1 VRELLTDLD
10 RWVAHGEVV
19 AMATLVRVRGS
30 APRLPGARLICTTDG
45 AMSGSVSA
53 GCVESDVFERAQQ
66 VLDDGA
72 PALANYGIA
81 DESAFAVGLS
91 CGGSIDVLIEHYV
104 EDEAWGA
111 LRAGVESRRPVCL
124 AVALGPDEL
133 LGRRLC
139 VDVDG
144 ERVGSIDEE
153 IDAKLEV
160 EARGVIAD
168 GEAKVV
174 SVSRGGDELEVFIE
188 PLLPPRRLYL
198 IGANHIAI
206 PLCRMAKTMGYEVIV
221 IDPRSVFATRERLP
235 EADELL
241 HAWPAEVLA
250 DVRLDPF
257 SYLVTLTHDPK
268 FDIPALAIG
277 IRSAARYV
285 GALGSR
291 RTHAKRVAKLT
302 EDGFSEDEL
311 ARIHSPVGLDL
322 GGRGPEEIALSILS
336 EMQAVRCGRAG
347 KSLQVREVPGHGDGS

>member
-1 VRELLTDLD
+1 MRELLSDLD
-10 RWVAHGEVV
+10 RWTAEGV
-19 AMATLVRVRGS
+19 AMATLVRIRGS
-30 APRLPGARLICTTDG
+30 APRLPGARLICTADG

-53 GCVESDVFERAQQ
+53 GCVESDVFERALQ
-66 VLDDGA
+66 VLAEGR

-91 CGGSIDVLIEHYV
+91 CGGSIDVLIEPFV
-104 EDEAWGA
+104 GDEVWGA
-111 LRAGVESRRPVCL
+111 LREGVELRRPVCL
-124 AVALGPDEL
+124 AVALGPDDL
-133 LGRRLC
+133 LGRRFC
-139 VDVDG
+139 IDSDG
-144 ERVGSIDEE
+144 NRVGSIDDS
-153 IDAKLEV
+153 IDAELEV
-160 EARGVIAD
+160 EARALVAG

-174 SVSRGGDELEVFIE
+174 TVLRDGAQVEVFVE

-241 HAWPAEVLA
+241 HAWPVEVL
-250 DVRLDPF
+250 DEVRLDPF

-277 IRSAARYV
+277 IRSRARYI

-291 RTHAKRVAKLT
+291 RTHAARLAKLA
-302 EDGFSEDEL
+302 EDGFSESEL

-336 EMQAVRCGRAG
+336 EMQAVRCGRGG
-347 KSLQVREVPGHGDGS
+347 KTLEVREVPSHGDGS

>member
-1 VRELLTDLD
+1 MRELLADLD
-10 RWVAHGEVV
+10 RWTAHGECV

-30 APRLPGARLICTTDG
+30 APRLPGARLICTAEG

-66 VLDDGA
+66 VLAEGR

-91 CGGSIDVLIEHYV
+91 CGGSIDVLIEPFEEV
-104 EDEAWGA
+104 PAWRA
-111 LRAGVESRRPVCL
+111 LRDAVAERKPACL
-124 AVALGPDEL
+124 AVALAPEDR
-133 LGRRLC
+133 LGRKLY
-139 VDVDG
+139 VDTEG
-144 ERVGSIDEE
+144 NRVGSIDDAVDAQLEE
-153 IDAKLEV
+153 
-160 EARGVIAD
+160 EARGVLAD
-168 GEAKVV
+168 GEARVV
-174 SVSRGGDELEVFIE
+174 SCSRDGSPLEVFLE
-188 PLLPPRRLYL
+188 PVLPPRRLYI

-206 PLCRMAKTMGYEVIV
+206 PLCRMAKTMGYQVIV

-241 HAWPAEVLA
+241 HVWPAEVLEE
-250 DVRLDPF
+250 VRLDPF

-277 IRSAARYV
+277 IRSDARYV

-347 KSLQVREVPGHGDGS
+347 HSLEVRKG